1 MSEATK
7 PQYKYSTK
15 RLNPVDIYA
24 ELGDYGRTLKIVK
37 FTKEVTNNVSG
48 EIRNTDL
55 IEITATREAYDQETR
70 ETKVIKNKIE
80 IDPSAFDKIIASYR
94 ELA

>member
-1 MSEATK
+1 MSTTTK
-7 PQYKYSTK
+7 PKYKYSTK

-37 FTKEVTNNVSG
+37 FTKEVTNTENG
-48 EIRNTDL
+48 EVRETDL
-55 IEITATREAYDQETR
+55 VEITATREAYDQETR

-80 IDPSAFDKIIASYR
+80 IDPSTFEKIIESYR